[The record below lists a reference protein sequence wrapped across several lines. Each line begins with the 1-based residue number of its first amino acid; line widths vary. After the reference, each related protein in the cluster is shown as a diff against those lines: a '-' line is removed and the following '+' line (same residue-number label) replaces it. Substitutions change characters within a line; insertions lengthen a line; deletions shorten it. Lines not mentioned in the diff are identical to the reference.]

1 MGSKPEFFL
10 SPYFHHCIVSVFI
23 TVKDCF
29 QIQFLICTSP
39 IWFYMYSKSSMGKIF
54 ALVYTTLL
62 TIKLDFTHGY
72 VLFLKI
78 ILSVFFLIEK
88 TFELMT
94 LHYSI
99 LQTCFRNELDPY
111 FHNWILFLFLGLITH
126 VHVLKWCIFFSKDGS
141 VVNFMW
147 SNTKHIFT
155 MLLLGKFKKDFVQKK
170 LLGANVYQNLSS
182 DLNNK

>member
-1 MGSKPEFFL
+1 MNFITTKIASYSFLNLQFIYDFHVFTVIDSSFHRFSYELTWWLAPDCLSALLVEHCTCVTKVMGSNPIKAWIFL
-10 SPYFHHCIVSVFI
+10 SPYFHHCIISVFI

-39 IWFYMYSKSSMGKIF
+39 IWFYMYSKLSMGKIF

-62 TIKLDFTHGY
+62 IIKLDFTHGY

-78 ILSVFFLIEK
+78 ILSVFFLFLIEK

-99 LQTCFRNELDPY
+99 LQTCFRNELDP
-111 FHNWILFLFLGLITH
+111 
-126 VHVLKWCIFFSKDGS
+126 
-141 VVNFMW
+141 
-147 SNTKHIFT
+147 
-155 MLLLGKFKKDFVQKK
+155 
-170 LLGANVYQNLSS
+170 
-182 DLNNK
+182 

>member
-1 MGSKPEFFL
+1 MVL
-10 SPYFHHCIVSVFI
+10 YVFK
-23 TVKDCF
+23 VVN
-29 QIQFLICTSP
+29 
-39 IWFYMYSKSSMGKIF
+39 GEIF

-111 FHNWILFLFLGLITH
+111 FHNCEF
-126 VHVLKWCIFFSKDGS
+126 CFFFG
-141 VVNFMW
+141 V
-147 SNTKHIFT
+147 
-155 MLLLGKFKKDFVQKK
+155 
-170 LLGANVYQNLSS
+170 
-182 DLNNK
+182 